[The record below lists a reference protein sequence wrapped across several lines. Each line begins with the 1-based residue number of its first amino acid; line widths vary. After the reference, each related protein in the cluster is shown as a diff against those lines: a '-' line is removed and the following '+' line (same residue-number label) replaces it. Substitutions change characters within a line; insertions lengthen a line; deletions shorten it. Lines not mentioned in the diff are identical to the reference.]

1 MFYIDGHCDT
11 LSKALDEDKDL
22 YINDLQFSL
31 NAADKLG
38 GGIQVMASFVDTKYL
53 NSKNGAFIRCNNILN
68 KWDEYQLRSDCD
80 RLIKNKDDV
89 CNSLDSNK
97 TKVLLSIENGAAIN
111 GNLNNVDYFYNRGVR
126 MMSITWNDDNELGC
140 GAKTKEDKGLTDL
153 GFEYVKKLENLGVIL
168 DISHSSEKSFWN
180 AISNTSNSV
189 VASHSNVYELC
200 KNQRNLK
207 DEQIKAIA
215 KSGGIIGI
223 CFYSEFLNG
232 NKMADVVDVV
242 EHIKYIKK
250 LVGINY
256 VGLGSDFDGMSID
269 KTAKGVENI
278 IEINNIIKELKRQC
292 FSDEDIR
299 KIMWNN
305 WYNVLQRNLKAKTL
319 YKSGF

>member
-22 YINDLQFSL
+22 YINELQFSL

-53 NSKNGAFIRCNNILN
+53 NSKNGALIRCNNILN

-269 KTAKGVENI
+269 KTAKGVSNI
-278 IEINNIIKELKRQC
+278 IEINNITKELKRQC